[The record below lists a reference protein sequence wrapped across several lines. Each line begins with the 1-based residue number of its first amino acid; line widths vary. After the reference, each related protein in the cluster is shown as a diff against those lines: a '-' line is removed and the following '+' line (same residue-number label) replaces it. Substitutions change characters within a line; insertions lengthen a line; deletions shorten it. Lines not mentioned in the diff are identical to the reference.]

1 VTVDAFGAMLRAL
14 RTARGLSQNGL
25 SVSSGVDP
33 AYINRMERAGQRTK
47 TGRAIAQEH
56 PSRAIVRAL
65 ADGLELSD
73 ADADRLLYVAGH
85 APHADWQARCE
96 AAEAAIAAIRDLLDP
111 LASTPAPPAFIRA
124 S

>member
-1 VTVDAFGAMLRAL
+1 
-14 RTARGLSQNGL
+14 
-25 SVSSGVDP
+25 VSSGVDP

-47 TGRAIAQEH
+47 TGRAIGRVH
-56 PSRAIVRAL
+56 PSRAVVLAL
-65 ADGLELSD
+65 AEGLGLSD

-96 AAEAAIAAIRDLLDP
+96 AAEAAIAAIRDVLDP
-111 LASTPAPPAFIRA
+111 LASAPSPAPFIRA

>member
-1 VTVDAFGAMLRAL
+1 M
-14 RTARGLSQNGL
+14 AR
-25 SVSSGVDP
+25 P
-33 AYINRMERAGQRTK
+33 TK
-47 TGRAIAQEH
+47 LT
-56 PSRAIVRAL
+56 
-65 ADGLELSD
+65 D

-111 LASTPAPPAFIRA
+111 LASAPTTAAFIRA